1 MSSNIQSSNKNTNI
15 NNIGDNFMRQFR
27 DKNTRQ
33 LKNLTSTQFM
43 EVWSH
48 YDHDGKSFFVDDD
61 DDDLRY

>member
-1 MSSNIQSSNKNTNI
+1 MADSTGKSTASQ
-15 NNIGDNFMRQFR
+15 NFMRQFR

-48 YDHDGKSFFVDDD
+48 YDKDGKEL
-61 DDDLRY
+61 DLCLKNV